1 MMLGICLFLCVLHI
15 PGATQL
21 QWPEDSVGSGEEA
34 AVNMSSLN
42 FTIECDSHVTNRNCK
57 GTTLEQIANNVM
69 AETAVFESGTTLLE
83 VEIIVL
89 IPVLTIIERVNFSGI
104 DSLSIKGNSS
114 IIDCTAKR
122 AGLVFSD
129 VSNLV
134 LNNIT
139 VTNCGAEVRTA
150 FTEFSSAISI
160 IQCGNVDINHV
171 LITRN
176 RGVGMIVID
185 HHGGTINIKSSNF
198 TENTL
203 PLGDPSYLNLQGGGG
218 VFIGDFEQDP
228 PTPIYIHFTSCLFE
242 KNVPFTRRYDFLYTN
257 DLGEAAGGSGR
268 GGGLYIALERS
279 LTNVHIFITNSTFA
293 KNQGFIGGGLS
304 VEIEGAVSNYTED
317 VTVTLED
324 CTFEENG
331 CSEIASTGI
340 GGGAHLTFNT
350 FNRPNLNSSKY
361 ILTNVSFIN
370 NCADL
375 GGGVYFF
382 SNHERAPLTR
392 QQTLLFDKCMFRH
405 NHAHTGSAIDITPNI
420 FDRFSSGFLVV
431 PVFRDCIFTDNTV
444 VVNSQNLQTTRGIGT
459 VYTSLYNIKFD
470 GYNQFINNF
479 GTALNVVNGIADF
492 SNSSARFINNT
503 GVQGGAVALIGLSTM
518 KLGLNLNY
526 SFLNNVAQ
534 DRGGAIYAQFIDN
547 HDFTISRSC
556 FMQYA
561 DGEDSLRYIPFV
573 EFNANIT
580 FKGNTAKA
588 GIGHAIYA
596 TSFHPC
602 QVVSNN
608 TGVRRRYT
616 LVNITDIFTI
626 RSVELDKNPK
636 YQPQTATDG
645 AELSS
650 TLYTRCPLTI
660 IPGEEHEHQLRIFD
674 DVGNLVNE
682 SLRATVSNNDDVSVF
697 STCLGRYVT
706 LNGASGQRANL
717 SLQTHPPRQS
727 YIELEVELAECPPGF
742 ISSDGIECTCSSHS
756 YIGLVKCDTNTLH
769 SYLMRGFW
777 IGQVN
782 SDSNELATG
791 LCPVDYCNYDDQI
804 SENEPTV
811 RLPQRVDQ
819 LDRTI
824 CGEARTGVLCG
835 KCRDGFTTY
844 FHSPHYQCKSQNTV
858 LCKVGWLFYIL
869 SEIVPVTIVFITV
882 LALNISFTSG
892 AINGF
897 ILFSQLVYSLKIDES
912 SLLTFP
918 TGIQVM
924 SYIYEIIY
932 GFFNMDFFNVDA
944 MSYCLWPNATALD
957 MIAIKYITIIYV
969 LFLIFGVIWV
979 ANRCGGRCFGKW
991 CRITT
996 LKSSVIHGIT
1006 AFLIICYAQ
1015 NLKVSLT
1022 LLTQY
1027 NYNLQRGSTLEVRR
1041 IVYLNGN
1048 LFYFRGWHL
1057 LYAIPALFFLLTI
1070 GVLPPILLLAYPFF
1084 NKVLAL
1090 CGWEESKGIKVIS
1103 RKLRIINLKP
1113 LLDSFQGSF
1122 KDNLRFF
1129 AGLYFLYRWIGLFL
1143 AATYSNYGLFYT
1155 VVEISLIIILALH
1168 AICQPYI
1175 ERIHNIIDTLLFA
1188 DLAVINAL
1196 SFANYYI
1203 SQSSGDL
1210 SITRAIASIQLVLI
1224 YLPILTVAIV
1234 GILMLHSKC
1243 VNCERGQNQNG
1254 EDDTDVSGQNVFKLT
1269 PLVRHINSTSVSN
1282 TLEEEE
1288 LPYRLIASD
1297 VDSNHFETSN
1307 IESNERDSS
1316 TAVTY

>member
-1 MMLGICLFLCVLHI
+1 MLGLVGICLFLCLP
-15 PGATQL
+15 PGAVQL
-21 QWPEDSVGSGEEA
+21 EWSDSSGSGET
-34 AVNMSSLN
+34 AVTSLN
-42 FTIECDSHVTNRNCK
+42 FTIECDSHTTNRSCK
-57 GTTLEQIANNVM
+57 GSSLEQIAKDVM
-69 AETAVFESGTTLLE
+69 AETTQGGTTIQ
-83 VEIIVL
+83 VEIYIL
-89 IPVLTIIERVNFSGI
+89 IPTLTIMKRVNFSGI
-104 DSLSIKGNSS
+104 DSLSIKGNNSV
-114 IIDCTAKR
+114 IECTAKK
-122 AGLVFSD
+122 AGMVFSD
-129 VSNLV
+129 VSNLALSSIV
-134 LNNIT
+134 
-139 VTNCGAEVRTA
+139 VTNCGAEVHTA
-150 FTEFSSAISI
+150 FTEFSSAVSVIRC
-160 IQCGNVDINHV
+160 QDVNVNCV
-171 LITRN
+171 VITRN
-176 RGVGMIVID
+176 TGVGMIIID
-185 HHGGTINIKSSNF
+185 HHGGKIAVNSSNF

-203 PLGDPSYLNLQGGGG
+203 PFRDPSYLNLKGGGG
-218 VFIGDFEQDP
+218 IFIGDFEQDP
-228 PTPIYIHFTSCLFE
+228 QMPISIHFTDCLFE
-242 KNVPFTRRYDFLYTN
+242 KNIPFTRSYNFLYTD
-257 DLGEAAGGSGR
+257 DLGEAARGNGR

-279 LTNVHIFITNSTFA
+279 LSDVYISITNSMFTR
-293 KNQGFIGGGLS
+293 NQGFIGGGLS
-304 VEIEGAVSNYTED
+304 VEIEGAVSNYTENI
-317 VTVTLED
+317 TVTLED
-324 CTFEENG
+324 CTFERNG
-331 CSEIASTGI
+331 CNEFSATGL

-350 FNRPNLNSSKY
+350 FNRPKLNSSKY
-361 ILTNVSFIN
+361 ILTNVSFID
-370 NCADL
+370 NCAEL

-382 SNHERAPLTR
+382 SNHEQTPLTV
-392 QQTLLFDKCMFRH
+392 QQMLLFDKCTFRH
-405 NHAHTGSAIDITPNI
+405 NHAHTGSAVDITPNI

-431 PVFRDCIFTDNTV
+431 PVFRDCIFADNTV

-470 GYNQFINNF
+470 GYNQFTNNF
-479 GTALNVVNGIADF
+479 GTALNVVSGIADF
-492 SNSSARFINNT
+492 SNSSARFINNV

-518 KLGLNLNY
+518 KVGLNLNY
-526 SFLNNVAQ
+526 SFLNNTAQ

-561 DGEDSLRYIPFV
+561 DGDNSLRYIPFV

-580 FKGNTAKA
+580 FKGNRAEA

-602 QVVSNN
+602 QVVSNS
-608 TGVRRRYT
+608 TGVRRRYI
-616 LVNITDIFTI
+616 LVNITDIFAI
-626 RSVELDKNPK
+626 RGVELDENPK
-636 YQPQTATDG
+636 YQPQIATDG

-650 TLYTRCPLTI
+650 NQYTRYPLKI
-660 IPGEEHEHQLRIFD
+660 IPGEEHEHQLRIYD

-682 SLRATVSNNDDVSVF
+682 SLSATVSNDDVSVF

-742 ISSDGIECTCSSHS
+742 VSSDGKECTCNSHA
-756 YIGLVKCDTNTLH
+756 YVGLIKCDTNILH

-777 IGQVN
+777 IGQLN
-782 SDSNELATG
+782 DPSGSNELATG
-791 LCPVDYCNYDDQI
+791 LCPVDYCNYDNQF

-811 RLPQRVDQ
+811 RLPQRVEQ
-819 LDRTI
+819 LDRAI

-835 KCRDGFTTY
+835 KCREGFTTY
-844 FHSPHYQCKSQNTV
+844 FHSPHYQCKTQNTV

-869 SEIVPVTIVFITV
+869 SEIVPVTMVFITV

-912 SLLTFP
+912 SLLMFP
-918 TGIQVM
+918 TGIKVM
-924 SYIYEIIY
+924 TYIYEVIY

-944 MSYCLWPNATALD
+944 LSYCLWPNATALD
-957 MIAIKYITIIYV
+957 MIAVKYITIIYV

-996 LKSSVIHGIT
+996 LKSSVIHGMT

-1015 NLKVSLT
+1015 SLKVSYT
-1022 LLTQY
+1022 LLTGY

-1057 LYAIPALFFLLTI
+1057 LYAIPAIFFLLTI
-1070 GVLPPILLLAYPFF
+1070 GVFPPMLLLGYPFF
-1084 NKVLAL
+1084 NKILAF

-1103 RKLRIINLKP
+1103 RKLRIISLKP

-1129 AGLYFLYRWIGLFL
+1129 AGLYFLYRWIGLIID
-1143 AATYSNYGLFYT
+1143 AAYSNYGIFYT
-1155 VVEISLIIILALH
+1155 LVEIALIIILALH

-1175 ERIHNIIDTLLFA
+1175 ERIHNVIDTLLFA
-1188 DLAVINAL
+1188 DLAIINAL
-1196 SFANYYI
+1196 SFANYYL

-1210 SITRAIASIQLVLI
+1210 SIIKTLAAVRLVLI
-1224 YLPILTVAIV
+1224 YLPIATVIV
-1234 GILMLHSKC
+1234 GALMLNCKC
-1243 VNCERGQNQNG
+1243 ICERGQSQSEG
-1254 EDDTDVSGQNVFKLT
+1254 TTDVNGQNVFKLK
-1269 PLVRHINSTSVSN
+1269 PLVRHLNSTSVST
-1282 TLEEEE
+1282 TLDDEE
-1288 LPYRLIASD
+1288 LPYRLVASD
-1297 VDSNHFETSN
+1297 VDDSNHVFETSN
-1307 IESNERDSS
+1307 IERDSS
-1316 TAVTY
+1316 TVPSY

>member
-1 MMLGICLFLCVLHI
+1 MLGICLFLCVL
-15 PGATQL
+15 PGAIQL
-21 QWPEDSVGSGEEA
+21 PWPDGSAGSGEA
-34 AVNMSSLN
+34 AVNISSLN
-42 FTIECDSHVTNRNCK
+42 FTIECDSHVTNHSCK
-57 GTTLEQIANNVM
+57 GATLERIAKDVM
-69 AETAVFESGTTLLE
+69 AETAQIESGLQ
-83 VEIIVL
+83 VEINVL
-89 IPVLTIIERVNFSGI
+89 IPVLTIVKRVNFSGI
-104 DSLSIKGNSS
+104 DSLSIKGNRS
-114 IIDCTAKR
+114 IVECTAKR
-122 AGLVFSD
+122 AGVVFSD

-139 VTNCGAEVRTA
+139 VTNCGAEVHTA

-160 IQCGNVDINHV
+160 IRCGNMDINHM
-171 LITRN
+171 LIIRN
-176 RGVGMIVID
+176 RGVGMIIID

-203 PLGDPSYLNLQGGGG
+203 PVGDPSYLNLQGGGG

-228 PTPIYIHFTSCLFE
+228 PTPISIHFTSCLFE
-242 KNVPFTRRYDFLYTN
+242 KNVPFTRRYNFLYTN

-279 LTNVHIFITNSTFA
+279 LTDVQIFITNSTFA

-304 VEIEGAVSNYTED
+304 VEIEGAVSDYTED

-331 CSEIASTGI
+331 CSEISSTGI

-361 ILTNVSFIN
+361 ILTNVRFID

-382 SNHERAPLTR
+382 SNHEQAPLTM
-392 QQTLLFDKCMFRH
+392 QQTLLFDKCTFRH

-479 GTALNVVNGIADF
+479 GTALNVINGIADF
-492 SNSSARFINNT
+492 SNSSARFINNI
-503 GVQGGAVALIGLSTM
+503 GAQGGAVALIGLSTM

-526 SFLNNVAQ
+526 SFINNVAQ

-580 FKGNTAKA
+580 FKGNRAEA

-608 TGVRRRYT
+608 TGVRRTYT
-616 LVNITDIFTI
+616 LINITDVFAI
-626 RSVELDKNPK
+626 RGVELDENPK

-682 SLRATVSNNDDVSVF
+682 SLRATVSNNDVSVF
-697 STCLGRYVT
+697 STCLGRFVT

-742 ISSDGIECTCSSHS
+742 ISSDGVECTCNSHS
-756 YIGLVKCDTNTLH
+756 YIGLIKCDTNILH

-777 IGQVN
+777 IGRVN

-791 LCPVDYCNYDDQI
+791 LCPVDYCNYDNQI

-819 LDRTI
+819 LDRAI

-944 MSYCLWPNATALD
+944 LSYCLWPNATALD

-979 ANRCGGRCFGKW
+979 ANRCGGKCFGKW

-996 LKSSVIHGIT
+996 LKSSVIHGMT

-1022 LLTQY
+1022 LLSQY

-1103 RKLRIINLKP
+1103 RKLRIISLKP

-1175 ERIHNIIDTLLFA
+1175 EWIHNVIDTLLFA
-1188 DLAVINAL
+1188 DLAIINAL

-1210 SITRAIASIQLVLI
+1210 SIIRAIASIQLVLI
-1224 YLPILTVAIV
+1224 YLPIVTVAIV
-1234 GILMLHSKC
+1234 GVLMLHSKC
-1243 VNCERGQNQNG
+1243 TNCERGQSQNG
-1254 EDDTDVSGQNVFKLT
+1254 ESNADISGQNIFKLT

-1297 VDSNHFETSN
+1297 VDNNHFETSN